1 MKKVAIV
8 LALALGLGGA
18 AVSAKENAKETV
30 VFTVVP
36 KMTCQNC
43 VNKIKTNIRFEK
55 GVNEITPA
63 LKAQKVTVTYDPAK
77 TNKEKLVEA
86 FKKIGYKATA
96 VGE

>member
-1 MKKVAIV
+1 MNLDNAMGIAYGNYSTSLNDIGEPINTK
-8 LALALGLGGA
+8 
-18 AVSAKENAKETV
+18 AVTNSNQLR
-30 VFTVVP
+30 FTYP
-36 KMTCQNC
+36 
-43 VNKIKTNIRFEK
+43 NIRFEK
-55 GVNEITPA
+55 GVNEITPD